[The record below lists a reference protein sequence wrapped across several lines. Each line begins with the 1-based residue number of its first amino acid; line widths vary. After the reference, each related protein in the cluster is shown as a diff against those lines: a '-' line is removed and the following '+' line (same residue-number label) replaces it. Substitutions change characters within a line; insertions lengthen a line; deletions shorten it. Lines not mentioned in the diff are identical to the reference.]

1 MRKLLLV
8 SILLSSVILPWRAAS
23 DPSPTRGFKR
33 GLLWVIGFNIFY
45 LLGLLYI
52 APRLS

>member
-23 DPSPTRGFKR
+23 DPSPARGFKR
-33 GLLWVIGFNIFY
+33 GLLWVIGFNVLY
-45 LLGLLYI
+45 LLALLYV